1 MLLVGHLGTIHLL
14 NRKIGNEDTC
24 MFRRFSASGFGN
36 ISDGKVNRICGF
48 VAGKLS
54 KLRFVGCDNNWSQ
67 GSTLRKKR
75 LVIC

>member
-1 MLLVGHLGTIHLL
+1 
-14 NRKIGNEDTC
+14 
-24 MFRRFSASGFGN
+24 MFRRFSVSGFGN